1 MIDKSSILLYNCTT
15 IHNTERTLMKTII
28 EETVL
33 DVKQT
38 PETTEVIINGREIFL
53 NTNYET
59 NDSIVELLRELG
71 FKINVER

>member
-1 MIDKSSILLYNCTT
+1 
-15 IHNTERTLMKTII
+15 MKNII

-38 PETTEVIINGREIFL
+38 SETTEVIINGREIFL